1 MNHKLVVKV
10 IYIQNIKSI
19 NELNMGDVV
28 YGNLE
33 IRGLV
38 ILKVKMEE
46 SRNKIERCID
56 KIQTIKKENIKN

>member
-1 MNHKLVVKV
+1 
-10 IYIQNIKSI
+10 
-19 NELNMGDVV
+19 MGDVV